1 MAADMNVLSE
11 RIASK
16 SFADCSVDE
25 LRKLTSEYPYFAP
38 AHFMLLKKLDP
49 STEAYRE
56 QYQKAI
62 LYFHDPFS
70 FEYFI
75 NRSSTFADLP
85 EIVEEEIEVKNET
98 TIENAEM
105 NATATTVV
113 DLPKLSET
121 KTEDEMIAAETV
133 AKPAMLTEV
142 QGTGD
147 LSFEPF
153 HTVDY
158 FASQG
163 IKLSQEDASGDKFGR
178 QLKSFTDWLKTMKKL
193 PAAKS
198 TLTDRA
204 TEQKVEDL
212 ADHSVQAADVVTE
225 AMAEVWLK
233 QGNRDKA
240 IEVYHKLSLSDPSK
254 SAYFAAKIESLK
266 Q

>member
-1 MAADMNVLSE
+1 MPADMNVLSE
-11 RIASK
+11 KITSK
-16 SFADCSVDE
+16 SFADCSIEE

-75 NRSSTFADLP
+75 NRSSVAAPLP
-85 EIVEEEIEVKNET
+85 EIFEDEISHRKEE
-98 TIENAEM
+98 
-105 NATATTVV
+105 TVMHTPASAQV
-113 DLPKLSET
+113 DLPQVSEAI
-121 KTEDEMIAAETV
+121 TEDEMIAAETV
-133 AKPAMLTEV
+133 AKPAVIQPVPVTSE
-142 QGTGD
+142 
-147 LSFEPF
+147 LSFDPY

-163 IKLSQEDASGDKFGR
+163 IKLSQEDVSNDKFGR

-193 PAAKS
+193 PAAK
-198 TLTDRA
+198 TALPDRA
-204 TEQKVEDL
+204 SEQKVEDL

-233 QGNRDKA
+233 QGNREKA

>member
-1 MAADMNVLSE
+1 MPVDMNSLSE
-11 RIASK
+11 KITSK
-16 SFADCSVDE
+16 SFADCSVEE

-75 NRSSTFADLP
+75 NRPSVVSPLP
-85 EIVEEEIEVKNET
+85 EVFDEGETKEEESSPEF
-98 TIENAEM
+98 
-105 NATATTVV
+105 
-113 DLPKLSET
+113 LSESDT
-121 KTEDEMIAAETV
+121 GQLPVHEALTEDEMIATETMV
-133 AKPAMLTEV
+133 ETAGFQQVPETNDLT
-142 QGTGD
+142 
-147 LSFEPF
+147 FEPF

-163 IKLSQEDASGDKFGR
+163 IKLSQEDTSNDKFGK
-178 QLKSFTDWLKTMKKL
+178 QLKSFTDWLKTMKRL
-193 PAAKS
+193 PS
-198 TLTDRA
+198 A
-204 TEQKVEDL
+204 TIRVADPASDQKVEAL
-212 ADHSVQAADVVTE
+212 ADHSVESTEVVTE

-233 QGNRDKA
+233 QGNREKA
-240 IEVYHKLSLSDPSK
+240 IEVYDKLSLSDPSK
-254 SAYFAAKIESLK
+254 SAYFAAKIESIK

>member
-1 MAADMNVLSE
+1 MPADMNVLSE
-11 RIASK
+11 KITSK
-16 SFADCSVDE
+16 SFADCSVEE

-75 NRSSTFADLP
+75 NRSSEVADLP
-85 EIVEEEIEVKNET
+85 EIAEGKVEIKTETKIESHELNTPSTDHVE
-98 TIENAEM
+98 
-105 NATATTVV
+105 
-113 DLPKLSET
+113 LPKVSET

-133 AKPAMLTEV
+133 AKPAMLQEV
-142 QGTGD
+142 QAREEPT
-147 LSFEPF
+147 FEPF

-163 IKLSQEDASGDKFGR
+163 IKLSQEDASNDKFGR

-193 PAAKS
+193 PAAKT
-198 TLTDRA
+198 TLPDPSS
-204 TEQKVEDL
+204 EQKVEDL

-233 QGNRDKA
+233 QGNREKA
-240 IEVYHKLSLSDPSK
+240 VEVYHKLSLSDPLK

>member
-1 MAADMNVLSE
+1 MPADMNVLSE
-11 RIASK
+11 KIASK
-16 SFADCSVDE
+16 SFADCSVEE
-25 LRKLTSEYPYFAP
+25 LRKLTADYPYFAP

-75 NRSSTFADLP
+75 NRSSMIAPLPEIAETIIEEEEEKAMADLP
-85 EIVEEEIEVKNET
+85 VELP
-98 TIENAEM
+98 
-105 NATATTVV
+105 VV
-113 DLPKLSET
+113 SET
-121 KTEDEMIAAETV
+121 ATEDEMIAAETV
-133 AKPAMLTEV
+133 AKPVLTEPAS
-142 QGTGD
+142 GNND
-147 LSFEPF
+147 LTFEPF

-163 IKLSQEDASGDKFGR
+163 IKLSQEDVSGDKFGK
-178 QLKSFTDWLKTMKKL
+178 QLKSFTDWLKTMKRL
-193 PAAKS
+193 PAAANRIPDPAS
-198 TLTDRA
+198 
-204 TEQKVEDL
+204 EQKVEDL
-212 ADHSVQAADVVTE
+212 AVHSVEVTDVVTE

-233 QGNRDKA
+233 QGNREKA
-240 IEVYHKLSLSDPSK
+240 LEVYGKLSLSDPSK

>member
-1 MAADMNVLSE
+1 MPADMNVLSE
-11 RIASK
+11 KITSK
-16 SFADCSVDE
+16 SFADCSVEE
-25 LRKLTSEYPYFAP
+25 LRKLTADYPYFAP

-75 NRSSTFADLP
+75 NRSSLIAPLPEITETDLTEENKALIPPADLP
-85 EIVEEEIEVKNET
+85 VELP
-98 TIENAEM
+98 
-105 NATATTVV
+105 VV
-113 DLPKLSET
+113 SET
-121 KTEDEMIAAETV
+121 ATEDEMIAAEAV
-133 AKPAMLTEV
+133 AKPVLTE
-142 QGTGD
+142 TAAANND
-147 LSFEPF
+147 LTFEPF

-163 IKLSQEDASGDKFGR
+163 IKLSQEDASSDKFGK
-178 QLKSFTDWLKTMKKL
+178 QLKSFTDWLKTMKRL
-193 PAAKS
+193 PAAANRVPDPAS
-198 TLTDRA
+198 
-204 TEQKVEDL
+204 EQKVEDL
-212 ADHSVQAADVVTE
+212 AVHSVEATDVVTE

-233 QGNRDKA
+233 QGNREKA
-240 IEVYHKLSLSDPSK
+240 LEVYQKLSLSDPSK